1 MHRLTMMLGVLTA
14 GLVVAAGPSAAQV
27 DARNAASPHPCLAT
41 VEAEI
46 TRVGLAETRIRA
58 VQIARQTRQIGG
70 DNMRTVGFD
79 GWVRLNDCG
88 GSMVVDMD
96 TRCGVRQTYVRGMC
110 GVDGVTTFD

>member
-1 MHRLTMMLGVLTA
+1 MYRLTMMLGVVAA
-14 GLVVAAGPSAAQV
+14 GLVMVGPSAAQV
-27 DARNAASPHPCLAT
+27 DARSATTPHRCLAT

-46 TRVGLAETRIRA
+46 GRVGLVEARIEA
-58 VQIARQTRQIGG
+58 IQIAQQIRQIG

-79 GWVRLNDCG
+79 GWVRLNDCA

-110 GVDGVTTFD
+110 GVDGVKTFD